1 MEIFVTGLSMAKS
14 DKDIDDDVRSW
25 DITVAV
31 EVFSETSIFVTVI
44 LHDKMY
50 LGLQHLPHLA
60 LGIGTLFLF
69 YI

>member
-1 MEIFVTGLSMAKS
+1 MTGLSMAKS

-50 LGLQHLPHLA
+50 LGFQHLPHLA
-60 LGIGTLFLF
+60 LGIGTLLLF

>member
-1 MEIFVTGLSMAKS
+1 MTGLSMAKS

-44 LHDKMY
+44 LHDKM
-50 LGLQHLPHLA
+50 LKCVC
-60 LGIGTLFLF
+60 
-69 YI
+69 